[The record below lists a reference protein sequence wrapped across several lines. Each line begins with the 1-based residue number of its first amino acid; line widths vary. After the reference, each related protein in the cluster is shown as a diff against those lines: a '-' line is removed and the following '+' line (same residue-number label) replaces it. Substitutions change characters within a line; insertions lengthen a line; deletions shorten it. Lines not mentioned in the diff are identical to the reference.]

1 MWVCHLLGLRAQ
13 ENMLGTVLDVV
24 ECEVP
29 MEHAIGVSRRC
40 QESTGLE
47 IIGLVWNFGRW
58 HLSFSHEVPLGRT
71 CEF

>member
-1 MWVCHLLGLRAQ
+1 MLGLRAQ
-13 ENMLGTVLDVV
+13 EDMSGSVLNVV

-58 HLSFSHEVPLGRT
+58 HLLLLTQSSFGKDV
-71 CEF
+71 